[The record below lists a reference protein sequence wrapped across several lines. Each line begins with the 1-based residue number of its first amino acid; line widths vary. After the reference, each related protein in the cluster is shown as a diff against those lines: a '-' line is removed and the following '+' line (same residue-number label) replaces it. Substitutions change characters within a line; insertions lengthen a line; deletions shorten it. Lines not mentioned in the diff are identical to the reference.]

1 MMKNFQIFFFTC
13 MDLWARSR
21 LSFRAQ
27 TISGFLHQG
36 EFLLR
41 TICQETDYL
50 EYLPSTGQY
59 LTFGLYLFTSAKAW
73 QNHLSLLRTS
83 DGMV

>member
-1 MMKNFQIFFFTC
+1 MQCKHDYRTKDEKLQNLFLYLYGLMAK
-13 MDLWARSR
+13 SR
-21 LSFRAQ
+21 LSFRAL
-27 TISGFLHQG
+27 TISGFLRQG

-59 LTFGLYLFTSAKAW
+59 LTFGLYLFTSAKA
-73 QNHLSLLRTS
+73 
-83 DGMV
+83 